1 MSLAQRS
8 SIDAFHP
15 AYAGTAWELGQGQAL
30 SLPIGPGARELRVL
44 EGRVWLTRGGRADRP
59 AQDVWLAAGEAIILG
74 SGEQVVLESWPSA
87 RFQLLVPPLACPEAW
102 SQLKAKRTARPAS
115 SALAAA

>member
-1 MSLAQRS
+1 MSLAQYS

-15 AYAGTAWELGQGQAL
+15 AHAGTAWELGQGQAL

-44 EGRVWLTRGGRADRP
+44 EGRVWLTRNGRTDRP
-59 AQDVWLAAGEAIILG
+59 AQDVWLGAGEAIILG

-102 SQLKAKRTARPAS
+102 SQLKRARRVAGPV
-115 SALAAA
+115 LAAA